1 MAIPNQPITAVIKKI
16 YDVKELSR
24 RVLEMR
30 ENFGSL
36 PENPDNE
43 ELVNTLIQIA
53 ENTTTAKGLLDNIKQ
68 PFCLDCLAESK
79 LFIPMKLI
87 ADYDEFCCPNC
98 GISISKPKNEFSPI
112 DNPEHTKLMELF
124 YSAESKTQ
132 SYSKIE
138 RLLLEYKK

>member
-1 MAIPNQPITAVIKKI
+1 MAIPNPPITAPIKKI
-16 YDVKELSR
+16 CDEKELNR

-30 ENFGSL
+30 EKFGSL
-36 PENPDNE
+36 PDTE
-43 ELVNTLIQIA
+43 ELVNTLIQLA
-53 ENTTTAKGLLDNIKQ
+53 QNTTTAKVLLDNIKQ

-87 ADYDEFCCPNC
+87 VDYDELCCPNC
-98 GISISKPKNEFSPI
+98 GLSIPKPKNECSPI
-112 DNPEHTKLMELF
+112 ENSEHTKQMELF

-138 RLLLEYKK
+138 RLLLQYKK

>member
-1 MAIPNQPITAVIKKI
+1 MAIPNQPITIPIKEI
-16 YDVKELSR
+16 YDLKEFTR

-36 PENPDNE
+36 PDTE
-43 ELVNTLIQIA
+43 ELVNTLIQLA
-53 ENTTTAKGLLDNIKQ
+53 ENSTTAKVLLDNIKQ

-87 ADYDEFCCPNC
+87 SDYDEFCCPNC
-98 GISISKPKNEFSPI
+98 GIAIPKPKNEFSPLE
-112 DNPEHTKLMELF
+112 NPEHTKLMELF

>member
-1 MAIPNQPITAVIKKI
+1 MAIPNQPITAAINKI
-16 YDVKELSR
+16 CDEKDLNR

-36 PENPDNE
+36 PENPDHE
-43 ELVNTLIQIA
+43 ELVNTLIRLAQNA
-53 ENTTTAKGLLDNIKQ
+53 TTAKVIRDNIKQ

-79 LFIPMKLI
+79 SFIPMKLI

-98 GISISKPKNEFSPI
+98 GISIPKPKNEFSPLE
-112 DNPEHTKLMELF
+112 NPEHTKQMELF
-124 YSAESKTQ
+124 YSIESKTQ